1 MAALIGATGAFAGAW
16 LSGRHERRLEH
27 ERWLNAR
34 QEAAE
39 DARAAAVVDLT
50 THLAAALQTIV
61 WFTAAAG
68 MREQRFTEQT
78 ILDYDDEMRR
88 HLTSTIQGLVGV
100 AHRDAMAFAA
110 LEKLAQEV
118 WELDARVASQAAGYW
133 TNPNEARAR
142 ISGMLLES
150 YELERSLP
158 HRIVGVLHGRDGTEA
173 AGAAAQ
179 DDAVSRA

>member
-1 MAALIGATGAFAGAW
+1 MAAPIGATGAFAGAW

-78 ILDYDDEMRR
+78 ILDYDD
-88 HLTSTIQGLVGV
+88 
-100 AHRDAMAFAA
+100 
-110 LEKLAQEV
+110 
-118 WELDARVASQAAGYW
+118 
-133 TNPNEARAR
+133 
-142 ISGMLLES
+142 
-150 YELERSLP
+150 
-158 HRIVGVLHGRDGTEA
+158 
-173 AGAAAQ
+173 
-179 DDAVSRA
+179 